1 MNHFHYREGYPT
13 QSKMPVRV
21 LFTIL
26 AVAELCLLVGAFMV
40 SR

>member
-1 MNHFHYREGYPT
+1 MNNFHYRDGYPT
-13 QSKMPVRV
+13 QSKIPVSV
-21 LFTIL
+21 LLTIL